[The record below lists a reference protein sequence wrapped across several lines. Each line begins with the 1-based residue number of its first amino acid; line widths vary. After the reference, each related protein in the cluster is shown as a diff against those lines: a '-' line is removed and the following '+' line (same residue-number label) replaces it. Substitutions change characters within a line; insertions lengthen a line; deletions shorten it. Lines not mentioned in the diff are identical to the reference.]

1 MKKLFL
7 LLLCCCGFLQAEPIK
22 CVSHRGEEFAAPEAS
37 RPAFELAMKLS
48 ADIIK
53 LDVRSTKD
61 GVLALS
67 HDETLKRTM
76 NWDVKVAEKTFA
88 ELKEQ
93 GTFLEVGGC
102 KNEKLLTLAEALEI
116 VKTAPE
122 FWLDPKDKS
131 EKTIDD
137 AVKMMLDAGIR
148 PQQIM
153 IAAFSNTVLEYA
165 RKKYPDIRRVKHL
178 VIRKNASGKY
188 KGMYSGNFK
197 PNLYKDSAAITR
209 ALSAEQKRLGLYG
222 VNIPLKAFFDGIYHA
237 EAMQKLRENKLWCAL
252 YFVHDSATAE
262 YAGKLKSDAF
272 VTGAVE
278 KVRSYCK

>member
-93 GTFLEVGGC
+93 GTFLELGGY

-131 EKTIDD
+131 GKTIDD

-165 RKKYPDIRRVKHL
+165 RKKYPNIRRVKHL

-197 PNLYKDSAAITR
+197 PHLYNDSAAITS

-222 VNIPLKAFFDGIYHA
+222 VNIPLKAFSDGIYTA
-237 EAMQKLRENKLWCAL
+237 EEMQKLRENKLWRSL
-252 YFVHDSATAE
+252 YFVHDSANAE
-262 YAGKLKSDAF
+262 YACKLKSDAF
-272 VTGAVE
+272 VTGSIE

>member
-1 MKKLFL
+1 MKKLFFL
-7 LLLCCCGFLQAEPIK
+7 LLFCSGILYAEPIK

-37 RPAFELAMKLS
+37 RPAFELAMKLH

-53 LDVRSTKD
+53 LDVRSTGD
-61 GVLALS
+61 GVLVLS

-88 ELKEQ
+88 ELKKQ
-93 GTFLEVGGC
+93 GTFLELGGH

-116 VKTAPE
+116 VKTAPD

-131 EKTIDD
+131 EKTIDH
-137 AVKMMLDAGIR
+137 AVKMLLDAGIK

-153 IAAFSNTVLEYA
+153 ITAFSNAVLEYA

-178 VIRKNASGKY
+178 VIRKIASGKY

-197 PNLYKDSAAITR
+197 PNLYKDSAAITK
-209 ALSAEQKRLGLYG
+209 ALIAEQKRLGLYG
-222 VNIPLKAFFDGIYHA
+222 VNIPLKAFSDGIYTA
-237 EAMQKLRENKLWCAL
+237 GEMQKLRENKLWCAL

-272 VTGAVE
+272 VTGAIE